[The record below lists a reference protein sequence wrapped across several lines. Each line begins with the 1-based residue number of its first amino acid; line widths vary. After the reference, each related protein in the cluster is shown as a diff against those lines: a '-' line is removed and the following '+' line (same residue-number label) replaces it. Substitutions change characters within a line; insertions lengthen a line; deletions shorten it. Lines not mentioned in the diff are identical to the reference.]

1 MIRRASIALALLLIG
16 PSAAR
21 AGMPSVT
28 LTEIARMRFEA
39 LSFFGA
45 CFLAC
50 AWIIQRVWN
59 GLRTDFPKLP
69 RLSYGRAV
77 GVMSLWGLLFLL
89 VLTMISGA
97 RELMTPGAWRKEGYT
112 FKVNEPSQA
121 PPDDPSL
128 AVRREALERL
138 KVVLW
143 DYAKRH
149 DGHLPP
155 DDKVAEVPEDLW
167 RVPDPSGLRYVY
179 EGGLFIDKGASPVAY
194 EPGLFG
200 SGRMTLLT
208 SGVVR
213 RMTLDEIRDATPKG
227 GPR

>member
-1 MIRRASIALALLLIG
+1 MRR
-16 PSAAR
+16 P
-21 AGMPSVT
+21 
-28 LTEIARMRFEA
+28 

-45 CFLAC
+45 CFLALRLGDSC
-50 AWIIQRVWN
+50 RVWN
-59 GLRTDFPKLP
+59 GLRDDFPRLP
-69 RLSYGRAV
+69 RLSYGRAL

-97 RELMTPGAWRKEGYT
+97 RELMTPGAWHKEGYT
-112 FKVNEPSQA
+112 FKVNEPPRP
-121 PPDDPSL
+121 PPDDPTE

-155 DDKVAEVPEDLW
+155 DDKVAEISEDLW

-179 EGGLFIDKGASPVAY
+179 EGSRVIDRGSSPVAY

-200 SGRMTLLT
+200 ADRMTLLT

-213 RMTLDEIRDATPKG
+213 RMTLDEIRDAMPKG